1 MNRLDRLTSG
11 LMILALTG
19 KASTGLAEEF
29 IKGHVKKEYLAR
41 VNGEFPESVT
51 CLVPMLS

>member
-1 MNRLDRLTSG
+1 M
-11 LMILALTG
+11 MILALTG

-41 VNGEFPESVT
+41 VIGEFPE
-51 CLVPMLS
+51 

>member
-1 MNRLDRLTSG
+1 
-11 LMILALTG
+11 MILALTG

-41 VNGEFPESVT
+41 VNGKFPESVT
-51 CLVPMLS
+51 CPVEKS